1 MKRVIVLL
9 VCVTSFV
16 AANAQVNFGG
26 KAGVN
31 LATFSGDVEDVK
43 MKIGY
48 HVGALVQI
56 PVSES
61 FLIQPELVFSAQGAK
76 SEGTEDDVKAN
87 FNYLNIPIMAKYQS
101 TSGFFAETGPQIG
114 FLMSAKMKAGDT
126 DVDVKEYYK
135 STDFNWA
142 FGLGYQMAS
151 GFGVNARYNL
161 GLSSIYDE
169 DVDDEKVKNSVFQ
182 IGVFYV
188 LGKSSN

>member
-9 VCVTSFV
+9 LCVTSFA
-16 AANAQVNFGG
+16 AANAQVGFGG

-48 HVGALVQI
+48 YVGGLVQI

-61 FLIQPELVFSAQGAK
+61 FIIQPELVFSAQGAK
-76 SEGTEDDVKAN
+76 SEDSEDDVKAN

-188 LGKSSN
+188 LGKSAN

>member
-9 VCVTSFV
+9 LCVTSFA
-16 AANAQVNFGG
+16 AANAQVGFGG

-48 HVGALVQI
+48 YVGGLVQI

-61 FLIQPELVFSAQGAK
+61 FIIQPELVFSAQGAK
-76 SEGTEDDVKAN
+76 SDDADDDVKAN

-188 LGKSSN
+188 LGKSAN

>member
-9 VCVTSFV
+9 LCVTSFA
-16 AANAQVNFGG
+16 AANAQVGFGG

-48 HVGALVQI
+48 YVGGLVQI

-61 FLIQPELVFSAQGAK
+61 FIIQPELVFSAQGAK
-76 SEGTEDDVKAN
+76 DDTDDDVKAN

-161 GLSSIYDE
+161 GLSNIYDQ
-169 DVDDEKVKNSVFQ
+169 DVDGEKVRNSVFQ
-182 IGVFYV
+182 IGVSYV
-188 LGKSSN
+188 LGKSAN